1 MKHII
6 IGAGI
11 LGAATAYSLVQ
22 QGEDVV
28 LVDADFRGKATKAGA
43 GIVCPWVGARK
54 DPDLYELAK
63 VSAID
68 YPALIDDLRADEA
81 GVTGYYKCGALAL
94 ANTESEL
101 EALYEEAVRKRKE
114 TDFVGDVEKLTN
126 SEARKMFPP
135 LQNDCSAVYVSGG
148 ARVDGDLLT
157 QALVRAFVNRGGQLL
172 EEEVELESRGDEVFV
187 RTRDGVLDADQVIV
201 SAGAWSKKLLEQV
214 DVSIVLEPQ
223 RGQIAHLRAEGEDTK
238 DWPVVLPQSSHYML
252 AFDDGRVVF
261 GATRE
266 ADSGFDYRL
275 TAGGVQEVLDEGLAV
290 APGLADAT
298 LEEVRIGFRP
308 MGPDQKPLLG
318 KISSY
323 SNLIV
328 ATGLGPS
335 GLTIGPFV
343 GKMTAKLAIDEE
355 VGMDLTP
362 FDPLRT

>member
-11 LGAATAYSLVQ
+11 LGAATAYRLVQ

-28 LVDADFRGKATKAGA
+28 LVDADFQGKATRAGA

-63 VSAID
+63 AGAVD
-68 YPALIDDLRADEA
+68 YPVLIDDLRKDEA
-81 GVTGYYKCGALAL
+81 GETGYYKCGALAL
-94 ANTESEL
+94 ANTEAEL
-101 EALYEEAVRKRKE
+101 EALYEEAVRKREE
-114 TDFVGDVEKLTN
+114 TDFVGSVEKLTN
-126 SEARKMFPP
+126 TEAKAMFPP
-135 LQNDCSAVYVSGG
+135 LQDDCKAVHVSGG
-148 ARVDGDLLT
+148 ARVDGNLLT
-157 QALVRAFVNRGGQLL
+157 QALVRAFEKRGGQLF
-172 EEEVELESRGDEVFV
+172 EEEVELESRGGEIVV
-187 RTRDGVLDADQVIV
+187 RTLEGVLEADRVIV
-201 SAGAWSKKLLEQV
+201 ASGAWSKKLLEQV
-214 DVSIVLEPQ
+214 EVSIELEPQ
-223 RGQIAHLRAEGEDTK
+223 RGQIAHLRSEGEDTK
-238 DWPVVLPQSSHYML
+238 GWSVVLPQSSHYML

-266 ADSGFDYRL
+266 AGSGFDYRL

-298 LEEVRIGFRP
+298 LEDVRIGFRP

-318 KISSY
+318 KTASY
-323 SNLIV
+323 NNLIV

-355 VGMDLTP
+355 VEMDLTP